1 MKSIFVAFLLLASFK
16 SLAADSSEKQEYC
29 DNLATFAAQTAEAR
43 LSGESFSSVI
53 RRIDNLESNPGVKTL
68 FKGIASDVYTKEFS
82 PEEAYS
88 DLIWSC
94 LNSLKDSERGDS

>member
-1 MKSIFVAFLLLASFK
+1 MKFIFFAFLLLASLK
-16 SLAADSSEKQEYC
+16 SIAADSSEKQEYC
-29 DNLATFAAQTAEAR
+29 DNIATFAAQTAEAR

-53 RRIDNLESNPGVKTL
+53 RRIDELESSSGVKAL
-68 FKGIASDVYTKEFS
+68 FKGIASDVYTEEFS

-94 LNSLKDSERGDS
+94 LNSLKDIKRGDS